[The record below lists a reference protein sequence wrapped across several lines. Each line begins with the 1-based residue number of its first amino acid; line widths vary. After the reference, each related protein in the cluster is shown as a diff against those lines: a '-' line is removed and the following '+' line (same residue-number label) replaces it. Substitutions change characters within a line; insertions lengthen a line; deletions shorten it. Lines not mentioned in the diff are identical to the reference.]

1 MRKVSFSCV
10 FNFFTWKSR
19 LEKSKKVKV
28 PGATEPQPIESS
40 VIQSIPRNF
49 YLDSCSERAQVKE
62 YEVTPGKPTLTPGE
76 DIDLAIENC
85 LGVFIEYKIA
95 EKFFYA
101 INIAK

>member
-1 MRKVSFSCV
+1 MSLIFLHGKVG
-10 FNFFTWKSR
+10 WKNQ
-19 LEKSKKVKV
+19 KKLRY
-28 PGATEPQPIESS
+28 PGATEPQPVESS

-49 YLDSCSERAQVKE
+49 YLGSCSERAQVKE

-76 DIDLAIENC
+76 DVDLAIENC

>member
-1 MRKVSFSCV
+1 M
-10 FNFFTWKSR
+10 
-19 LEKSKKVKV
+19 EKPVGKIKKVKV
-28 PGATEPQPIESS
+28 PGATEPQPVESS

-62 YEVTPGKPTLTPGE
+62 YEATPGKPTLTPGE
-76 DIDLAIENC
+76 DVDLAIENC